1 MSTASDSL
9 RAGKGNASMTRAL
22 RLLIPLALV
31 PTFAAPATQHT
42 AHAQGGVT
50 ANAPYWDGLM
60 ESMTRMHSAMS
71 STRPS
76 ADADTDFIALMLP
89 HHQAAIDMARIQL
102 TFGKDPQL
110 RRLAQEIVTDQESE
124 IQLMKLWQQQHTCD
138 GKSARK
144 PCTDQRKE
152 W

>member
-1 MSTASDSL
+1 
-9 RAGKGNASMTRAL
+9 MTRAL
-22 RLLIPLALV
+22 RLLIPLALI
-31 PTFAAPATQHT
+31 PAFAAPATQHT
-42 AHAQGGVT
+42 SHAQGSTPVD
-50 ANAPYWDGLM
+50 APYWEELM
-60 ESMTRMHSAMS
+60 DSMTRMHAAMS

-76 ADADTDFIALMLP
+76 ADVDTDFVALMLP
-89 HHQAAIDMARIQL
+89 HHQAAIDMARVEL

-124 IQLMKLWQQQHTCD
+124 IQLMKLWRQQNTCD